1 MAMCRDGARPVLV
14 IIARRDGAR
23 PVFANNR
30 GKNKYLDI

>member
-1 MAMCRDGARPVLV
+1 MAMCRDGACPVLV
-14 IIARRDGAR
+14 IIGAR